1 MYYFINNVLYMKE
14 LINKDKHKYHVMTKR
29 IKEYKRTKFK
39 RICTLL
45 IFQLSFNKRK
55 KEI

>member
-1 MYYFINNVLYMKE
+1 MYYFINNVSYMKE
-14 LINKDKHKYHVMTKR
+14 LINKGKHKYHVMTKR

-45 IFQLSFNKRK
+45 IF
-55 KEI
+55 